1 MSKSSLIGFRAS
13 TVCSMPEAEPGPR
26 REPVIVPV
34 LDPEMV
40 PVRDPVIVPV
50 LLVREPVIVP
60 PNVTADTARMSTV
73 VSRNC
78 PERFMTFLLVN

>member
-1 MSKSSLIGFRAS
+1 
-13 TVCSMPEAEPGPR
+13 
-26 REPVIVPV
+26 
-34 LDPEMV
+34 MV